1 MKPPV
6 SRWAVAPSPENPNSS
21 KSGCG
26 RRASLQS
33 PALPAPQASC
43 LSSFS
48 QVGSPSTTAFSV
60 SYMLRVCSFARP
72 PPQWAS
78 VTWPSLDSW
87 WASICERSFH
97 ARLRAETR
105 AVPASSLFLI
115 TYQTAHQ
122 KKAHRLQFQ
131 NLLEA
136 ISLAMPLTLLARSKP
151 RSDHLLTG
159 CSCGLLAGA
168 LAYLSAS
175 CSSPFTHSQPS
186 LYHCF
191 LQNVL
196 QCPWPN

>member
-1 MKPPV
+1 MWQEGHRLLGSSSCPPGFLTV
-6 SRWAVAPSPENPNSS
+6 LFLPGGLTYHHSFQCQLHAEGLQLCPSP
-21 KSGCG
+21 
-26 RRASLQS
+26 AST
-33 PALPAPQASC
+33 
-43 LSSFS
+43 
-48 QVGSPSTTAFSV
+48 V
-60 SYMLRVCSFARP
+60 RP
-72 PPQWAS
+72 DIQWAS

-87 WASICERSFH
+87 WASIRERSFR

-159 CSCGLLAGA
+159 CSSGLLAGA
-168 LAYLSAS
+168 QAYLSAS
-175 CSSPFTHSQPS
+175 CSSPFTHSQLS
-186 LYHCF
+186 FYHCF
-191 LQNVL
+191 LLNVL